1 MALQFVAPGK
11 DKLRPNILDER
22 RLEIV
27 QLLRVIRAV
36 IKPQRVPCSQRYLLQ
51 LEIDSLVDSFD
62 ELCHTSVHTVQRQIL
77 LGNLGLKL
85 AQEVGVQ
92 RLLRLLHLVEELQY
106 LSFARVRCHHRAC
119 DLVF

>member
-77 LGNLGLKL
+77 LSDLGLKL

-92 RLLRLLHLVEELQY
+92 RLLSLLHLVEELQY
-106 LSFARVRCHHRAC
+106 LSFARVCCHHRAC